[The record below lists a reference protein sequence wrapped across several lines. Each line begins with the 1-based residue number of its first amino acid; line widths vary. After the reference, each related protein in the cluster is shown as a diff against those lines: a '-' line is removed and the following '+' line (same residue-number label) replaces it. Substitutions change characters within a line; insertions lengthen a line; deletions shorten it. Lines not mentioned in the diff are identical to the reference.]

1 MHTLSDQKY
10 DRHYHGHSCSHF
22 LGQLQVLIVTIAIVD
37 NPDGERATRTLGD
50 GLSLADIGETDL
62 ELVAAGT
69 GVVKCLILGLE
80 I

>member
-10 DRHYHGHSCSHF
+10 DEHDHSGSHF

-37 NPDGERATRTLGD
+37 HSDGEGATRALSD
-50 GLSLADIGETDL
+50 GLSLADIGEGDL
-62 ELVAAGT
+62 ELVSAGT
-69 GVVKCLILGLE
+69 GVVKGLVLGLE